1 MIKNINM
8 PEIITIMIV
17 RRLDDDMRAAMA
29 IDWIARERE
38 KPGIDT
44 SLYSILVTYPLD
56 SQGEGETRYRYISV
70 QY

>member
-1 MIKNINM
+1 MIKNIKTSEM
-8 PEIITIMIV
+8 IMIMIV

-44 SLYSILVTYPLD
+44 
-56 SQGEGETRYRYISV
+56 
-70 QY
+70 